1 MSVDPKELKE
11 IEKSILKGINLS
23 DQNSKIKTVA
33 GFEIKYSNKTYHCCG
48 VVLDLETKEE
58 KEHKEVSGQ
67 EIMSYSPTFIAFRE
81 GPAIIEAYRLLEQKP
96 DLLIVKGNGALHKNK
111 VGLASYVGVI
121 LNKPCIGVSKNLMY
135 GNVEEDKIFFEN
147 ELKGVAVKTKEFS
160 NPVYVT
166 TGHNMSVESA
176 GEIIK
181 KLIKEPYK
189 MPLPLHLAH
198 KYLSE
203 IKKNKLNL

>member
-11 IEKSILKGINLS
+11 IEKSILKGIDIS
-23 DQNSKIKTVA
+23 DTSSKIRTVA
-33 GFEIKYSNKTYHCCG
+33 GFEIIYTNKTYHCCC

-58 KEHKEVSGQ
+58 KEQKEVTGQ

-81 GPAIIEAYRLLEQKP
+81 GPAIIEAYRSLEEKP

-121 LNKPCIGVSKNLMY
+121 LNKPCIGVSKDLMY
-135 GNVEEDKIFFEN
+135 GNLEEDKIIFEN
-147 ELKGVAVKTKEFS
+147 ELKGRAVKTKEFS

-166 TGHNMSVESA
+166 PGHNISVNSA
-176 GEIIK
+176 AEIIK

-198 KYLSE
+198 KYLNK